1 MLIAVSRLCERRFK
15 LTTAQFPLKSQMPR
29 HHHAT
34 FGLLPDGEL
43 YDLGF
48 ERLFLLVRHLIGL
61 LQIMKHVGD
70 IMDVPLDIIGCDG
83 YQYLFGKRVMA
94 KSLHNGS
101 NGHSK
106 KNGKSKLVKEV
117 LHGSTAGHDLDLEA
131 LKLSDQVFNVW
142 KLRLGGHSVMDIS
155 QQLSI
160 PPQEVIAMIDA
171 CHAAQRVDSSRMA
184 EIGIQL
190 DLDRIDLMLKSWLPI
205 ATTPEIVIEKI
216 QRGDTVEEID
226 IDRPLKALFAVCDL
240 LKTRAKIQNY
250 GSVKEETAGKELLQ
264 QLLRYLDS
272 TALKSRIREL
282 TES

>member
-1 MLIAVSRLCERRFK
+1 
-15 LTTAQFPLKSQMPR
+15 
-29 HHHAT
+29 
-34 FGLLPDGEL
+34 
-43 YDLGF
+43 
-48 ERLFLLVRHLIGL
+48 
-61 LQIMKHVGD
+61 
-70 IMDVPLDIIGCDG
+70 
-83 YQYLFGKRVMA
+83 MA
-94 KSLHNGS
+94 KSLHNGNGS

-106 KNGKSKLVKEV
+106 KSKLVKEV
-117 LHGSTAGHDLDLEA
+117 LHGSTAGHDLDLET
-131 LKLSDQVFNVW
+131 LKLSDQVFNIW
-142 KLRLGGHSVMDIS
+142 KLRLGGSSVMDIA
-155 QQLSI
+155 QKLSI

-205 ATTPEIVIEKI
+205 ATTPEILIEKV
-216 QRGDTVEEID
+216 QRGDPVEEID

-250 GSVKEETAGKELLQ
+250 GSVKEDAAGKELLS